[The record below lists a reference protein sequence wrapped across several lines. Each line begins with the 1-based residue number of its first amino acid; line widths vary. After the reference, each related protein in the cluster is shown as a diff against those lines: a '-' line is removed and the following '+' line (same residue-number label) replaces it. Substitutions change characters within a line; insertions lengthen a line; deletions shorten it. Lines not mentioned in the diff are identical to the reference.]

1 MKKETY
7 IKMTETVRN
16 SSLLYNLIYYIDKV
30 LTLLIYVAYPIFLVI
45 LLCKMDSGLFK
56 AVLVP
61 GISFVALSMFRKKF
75 NAPRPY
81 EVFGVPSAIRKDT
94 SGKSF
99 PSRHVFSI
107 FVIGVTI
114 SYFYQIIGVVMCI
127 AGILLAIVR
136 VTGGVHFTKDVIA
149 GALIGIICGLLVYIF

>member
-1 MKKETY
+1 
-7 IKMTETVRN
+7 MTETVRN

-114 SYFYQIIGVVMCI
+114 AYFYQIIGVVTCI

-136 VTGGVHFTKDVIA
+136 VTGGVHFAKDVIA
-149 GALIGIICGLLVYIF
+149 GALIGILSGLIVFLV